1 MVKGKFQKI
10 LQVLTLGATLLL
22 LTGTVSFAAIQFNVP
37 AIEAEVAAAVAAGQ
51 DPVLA
56 SKNAVANAVRA
67 IVAAN
72 PEYPGGREALNA
84 AILEALA
91 TLKITGLDDTDLFV
105 SANHGLGLT
114 VDPALEAYEAPGAQ
128 GRENARNRGGNA
140 YGPGG
145 KPKPGSPT

>member
-1 MVKGKFQKI
+1 MVNGKLQI
-10 LQVLTLGATLLL
+10 LIQVLTLSITMVV
-22 LTGTVSFAAIQFNVP
+22 LTCAASLAAVQFNV
-37 AIEAEVAAAVAAGQ
+37 ATIEAEAAAAVAAGQ

-67 IVAAN
+67 LVAAN

-114 VDPALEAYEAPGAQ
+114 IDPSLEAYEAPGAQ
-128 GRENARNRGGNA
+128 GRGNAQNRGGNA

-145 KPKPGSPT
+145 KPKSGSPT